1 MLWIK
6 KRGICYSYNDQLE
19 IDSNIMLLID
29 VIYDACYSVFGNT
42 VKIKKQSQSKRKT
55 ADWFND
61 QCRTSKG
68 VFLQAKRTFKSSD
81 SEENKVAF
89 LDARRSFVQAKRIAK
104 RKFKNHKKLSC
115 LNWGKIP
122 QKALE
127 KSQSI

>member
-6 KRGICYSYNDQLE
+6 KRGICYSYNDQSE
-19 IDSNIMLLID
+19 IDSNMMLLRD

-55 ADWFND
+55 ADSFND

-104 RKFKNHKKLSC
+104 RKFKNHKK
-115 LNWGKIP
+115 
-122 QKALE
+122 
-127 KSQSI
+127 